1 MPDGQS
7 QRATDE
13 SPMELRGNLVGP
25 KSWRRV
31 NAMAATVARQKKHLR
46 TPAGCEGHFT
56 RQQAALA
63 LGFASEFRIR
73 EFERQGIL
81 HSVRGPMRAAFY
93 PRAEVLAL
101 KAQLAL
107 ADAGTAQPETW
118 SDAELLALLGHPKR
132 TGEPRTALDLVLE
145 TQITI
150 ERAEN
155 VHDFWKRSEPTFRPA
170 ATAEVAPPPARAAAT
185 PTEPKASQERRGSQ
199 RLSRDSL
206 IRNLRDPD
214 PRIRAQAFTQL
225 KEIES

>member
-1 MPDGQS
+1 
-7 QRATDE
+7 
-13 SPMELRGNLVGP
+13 
-25 KSWRRV
+25 
-31 NAMAATVARQKKHLR
+31 MAATVARQKKHLR

-107 ADAGTAQPETW
+107 GETDHAESGTWT
-118 SDAELLALLGHPKR
+118 DAELLALLSHPKHNR
-132 TGEPRTALDLVLE
+132 ESRTALDLVLE

-150 ERAEN
+150 ERAER
-155 VHDFWKRSEPTFRPA
+155 VYDFWKRS
-170 ATAEVAPPPARAAAT
+170 
-185 PTEPKASQERRGSQ
+185 
-199 RLSRDSL
+199 
-206 IRNLRDPD
+206 
-214 PRIRAQAFTQL
+214 
-225 KEIES
+225 